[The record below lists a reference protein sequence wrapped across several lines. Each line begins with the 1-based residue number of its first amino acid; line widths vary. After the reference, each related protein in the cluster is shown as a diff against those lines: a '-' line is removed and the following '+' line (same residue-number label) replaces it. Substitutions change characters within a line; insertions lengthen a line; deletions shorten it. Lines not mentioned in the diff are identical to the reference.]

1 MNEPILNNYI
11 WAMTLLT
18 LAIALGSLLLWL
30 NQSQRKRL
38 HFGTDQTKLLPWQI
52 TWVDLG
58 IFIFAMFVAVFACQ
72 SIVSVWIPDV
82 PEDDSV
88 LLNPSIAIISILTLQ
103 LPILIVYYAFQKFY
117 SSDYALQLSSQKSHW
132 FNDFKSSF
140 LTFIQY
146 LPLIWLC
153 SIVWSFVLSILQELS
168 WIEEFPIQPIIELL
182 SQDLPLLQ
190 VLLIAS
196 FAIILAPIVEEIL
209 FRGCFYRFLK
219 GKFSIL
225 LAQIISAIC
234 FAIVHGNLAAFL
246 PLTLIGFILVRI
258 YESSGSIKQAI
269 FFHALFNANSF
280 LFMTLI
286 KLSGIPLE

>member
-1 MNEPILNNYI
+1 MNEPILNHYI
-11 WAMTLLT
+11 WAITLLT

-30 NQSQRKRL
+30 NQSLRKRL

-58 IFIFAMFVAVFACQ
+58 IFIFALFIAVFACQ
-72 SIVSVWIPDV
+72 SIASTLLPDV
-82 PEDDSV
+82 PEDESV
-88 LLNPSIAIISILTLQ
+88 LLNPSIAIVSILTLQ

-117 SSDYALQLSSQKSHW
+117 ASDYALQLSTHKSHW
-132 FNDFKSSF
+132 FKDLKASF

-146 LPLIWLC
+146 LPLIWFC
-153 SIVWSFVLSILQELS
+153 SIVWSFILSILQELS
-168 WIEEFPIQPIIELL
+168 WIEEFPVQPIIELL
-182 SQDLPLLQ
+182 SRDLPVLQ

-219 GKFSIL
+219 GKLSIL
-225 LAQIISAIC
+225 LAQIISAIT

-246 PLTLIGFILVRI
+246 PLVLIGFILVRI

-286 KLSGIPLE
+286 KLSGIPVE